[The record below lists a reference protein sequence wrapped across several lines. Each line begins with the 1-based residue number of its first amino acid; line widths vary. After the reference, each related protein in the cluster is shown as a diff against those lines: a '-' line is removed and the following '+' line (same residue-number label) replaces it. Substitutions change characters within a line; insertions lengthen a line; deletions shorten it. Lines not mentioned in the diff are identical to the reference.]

1 MKAILNRWYANHK
14 NVINTTKYLVVSLLL
29 LVVVWLF
36 DVSQPDWYGRLPQ
49 VLLLSAET
57 SKQFLTTLAGVFLT
71 VATFTFTTIL
81 TVMTTYSSSFTPR
94 VVQRFISKPHVLSLI
109 GIFIG
114 GFFYAVLSLFVV
126 QAVPSDKRL
135 LAGTLGV
142 LYAIASMIEF
152 MRFVQRVIR
161 DIRIVNVIQDIYDEA
176 CELVEKEVAERKQAV
191 RLSKDDSD
199 RTIAIKAHETGYF
212 YDLNVELL
220 RSRLADVA
228 CELVIDKKIGEYVA
242 KGVQIADLHLLDTP
256 GKENDAQDEKAFS
269 EDIAS
274 CFLFNKAKNDTRDYH
289 HELALLVEIALR
301 AISPAVND
309 PNTAINCIGK
319 ISSLLGQLFATENHF
334 IVMRDSEHATIVYKT
349 YSIEEELY
357 LNFYQLIHYGKDDPS
372 VQQAVL
378 EGIYL
383 IFLIADD
390 SAKESVGT
398 FFDYAYGIFLQHAES
413 DLDQQHL
420 RAIKIEYQKKIDERQ
435 AKTG

>member
-1 MKAILNRWYANHK
+1 MRAILNRWYANNK

-29 LVVVWLF
+29 LFVVWLF

-57 SKQFLTTLAGVFLT
+57 SKQFLTTVAGVFLT

-161 DIRIVNVIQDIYDEA
+161 DIRIVNVVQDIYDEA
-176 CELVEKEVAERKQAV
+176 CELVEKEVAERKEAV
-191 RLSKDDSD
+191 RIGEDKSD
-199 RTIAIKAHETGYF
+199 RTLAILANETGYI
-212 YDLNVELL
+212 YDLNVDLL

-228 CELVIDKKIGEYVA
+228 CELVIEKKIGEYVA

-256 GKENDAQDEKAFS
+256 GKENNAQDEKTFS
-269 EDIAS
+269 EDIAA

-289 HELALLVEIALR
+289 HELTMLVEIALR

-319 ISSLLGQLFATENHF
+319 ISSLLGQLFATKNRF
-334 IVMRDSEHATIVYKT
+334 IVMRDSEHATIIYKT

-357 LNFYQLIHYGKDDPS
+357 LNFYQLIHYGKEDPS
-372 VQQAVL
+372 VAQAIL
-378 EGIYL
+378 EGLYL
-383 IFLIADD
+383 VYLIADD
-390 SAKESVGT
+390 SAKDSIGT
-398 FFDYAYGIFLQHAES
+398 FFADAYDNLLEHAGN
-413 DLDQQHL
+413 DLDKKHL
-420 RAIKIEYQKKIDERQ
+420 HTVQVEFQKQNEERL
-435 AKTG
+435 AKVS